1 MAKNN
6 EQAVD
11 ELLPSPIRQ
20 SVTSQLQAPDLRL
33 KFRDKLYTSRTLCIP
48 GTNRTLSVAK
58 ATVVVSAS
66 DEQAVTYL
74 KSHPEIEPPE

>member
-11 ELLPSPIRQ
+11 EPLPSAIRQ
-20 SVTSQLQAPDLRL
+20 SVTPQLQAPDLLL
-33 KFRDKLYTSRTLCIP
+33 KFRDTVFTSRTLCIP
-48 GTNRTLSVAK
+48 GTNRTLSVVK
-58 ATVVVSAS
+58 ATVEVSAS